1 MLTYQTIADKDKLDQ
16 TVMLA
21 HMVAAL
27 NEREQYETHIRETF
41 PKLTTIH
48 EPVFVGSFTWTCQQ
62 EKWKILQ
69 SKTAI
74 STLAGWASPAE
85 LARNYITIKYPK
97 RKRVTTDQYHE
108 IMKPRSQPLLAIPGT
123 YGDCVYLDL
132 KSAYWSILKVI
143 GWDVEYFPGRWM
155 GVRSDVSDFPFQE
168 FKLARNSL
176 VSVGLVGKANY
187 WTGNKLISVK
197 KSNGLVNMALWSAV
211 QDILNGI
218 AIEMERAGALY
229 INTDGYIFRSQ
240 DALLAYEVAESWGL
254 VLGEKER
261 GAADILAA
269 GTYSIGMKPNRRTQM
284 IKPTYHR
291 KIAEIDNEWL
301 RPRFQK
307 FSSHRKSKKVDL

>member
-1 MLTYQTIADKDKLDQ
+1 MVLMYQTIARNTDLDK

-27 NEREQYETHIRETF
+27 QEREQFEVHLRDTF

-69 SKTAI
+69 SKNAI
-74 STLAGWASPAE
+74 STPGGWASPAE

-97 RKRVTTDQYHE
+97 RKRVTTEQYHE

-132 KSAYWSILKVI
+132 KSAYWSILKII
-143 GWDVEYFPGRWM
+143 GWDVEYFPGRWL
-155 GVRSDVSDFPFQE
+155 GVKSDVSDFPFQE

-176 VSVGLVGKANY
+176 VSVGLVGRANY
-187 WTGNKLISVK
+187 WTGDKLISIK
-197 KSNGLVNMALWSAV
+197 KSNGMVNMALWSAV
-211 QDILNGI
+211 QDTLNGI
-218 AIEMERAGALY
+218 ALDMEKAGALY
-229 INTDGYIFRSQ
+229 INTDGYIFRN
-240 DALLAYEVAESWGL
+240 DNAPLAYEVAESWGL

-291 KIAEIDNEWL
+291 KIAEVDNAWL
-301 RPRFQK
+301 RPRVQK
-307 FSSHRKSKKVDL
+307 FALHRKS

>member
-1 MLTYQTIADKDKLDQ
+1 MYQTIAAASDLDQ

-27 NEREQYETHIRETF
+27 QEREQYEVHIRETF

-69 SKTAI
+69 SKNAI
-74 STLAGWASPAE
+74 STPAGWASPAE

-97 RKRVTTDQYHE
+97 RRRVTTDQYHE
-108 IMKPRSQPLLAIPGT
+108 IMKPRSQPLLAHPGT

-143 GWDVEYFPGRWM
+143 GWDVEYFPGRWL
-155 GVRSDVSDFPFQE
+155 GVRSDVSDYPFQD

-176 VSVGLVGKANY
+176 VSVGLVGRANY
-187 WTGNKLISVK
+187 WTGDKLISVR

-218 AIEMERAGALY
+218 ALDMEKAGALY

-240 DALLAYEVAESWGL
+240 AAELAYEVAESWGL

-291 KIAEIDNEWL
+291 KIAEVDNQWL
-301 RPRFQK
+301 RPRMLK
-307 FSSHRKSKKVDL
+307 FSQYRRSNKVD